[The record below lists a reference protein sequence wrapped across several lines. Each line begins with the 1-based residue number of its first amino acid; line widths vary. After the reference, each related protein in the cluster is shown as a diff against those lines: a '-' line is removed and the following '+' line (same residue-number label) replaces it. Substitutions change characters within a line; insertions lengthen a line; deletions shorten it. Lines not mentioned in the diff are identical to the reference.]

1 MFTMNRIFGFFTI
14 VAVAVAALVASGCED
29 QVNPFIDEDRFYSVF
44 GFLDTAT
51 DTQYVRVVALR
62 KEFADSGAAGIDAR
76 VFTTERET
84 GRTTEWRDSVIT
96 FSDGSVGHV
105 FLGDFRPVPGWTY
118 DLVVERSD
126 GIRATAHTTVPVRSD
141 VDIEDPILSGPQ
153 IAFQRVTWSDIDA
166 PPFRV
171 ELWYRVAGTSP
182 IEPFRDAV
190 VVYPDEGT
198 RLGEPLDDDAW
209 QVVVSLSADREKVN
223 EILGASSDSS
233 PQLFGVGMRL
243 TMSDDQWRP
252 PDGVFDEE
260 VLVQPGTFSNVDGGF
275 GFFGS
280 VNQYTVEWVLS
291 PEVTER
297 TGFSV
302 PGKR

>member
-1 MFTMNRIFGFFTI
+1 MSKMKNIFGAFFI
-14 VAVAVAALVASGCED
+14 AVAIFATGCED
-29 QVNPFIDEDRFYSVF
+29 QVNPFIDEDRFFSVF

-51 DTQYVRVVALR
+51 DTQYLRVVALR
-62 KEFADSGAAGIDAR
+62 KEFADTGAAEIDAR

-84 GRTTEWRDSVIT
+84 GRTVEWRDSVIT
-96 FSDGSVGHV
+96 FRDASVGHV

-126 GIRATAHTTVPVRSD
+126 GIRTEAHTTIPVRTD
-141 VDIEDPILSGPQ
+141 VDVEAPVFSGPQ

-182 IEPFRDAV
+182 REPFRDAV
-190 VVYPDEGT
+190 IVYPDEGT
-198 RLGEPLDDDAW
+198 RLGQPLADEKW

-223 EILGASSDSS
+223 EVLGASSSAS

-243 TMSDDQWRP
+243 TMSDEQWRP
-252 PDGVFDEE
+252 PDGIFDEE
-260 VLVQPGTFSNVDGGF
+260 VLVQPGTFSNVERGF

-280 VNQYTVEWVLS
+280 VNQFTVEWVLS
-291 PEVTER
+291 PEATER
-297 TGFSV
+297 TGFKA